1 MCKCVYVCMLCGL
14 LNCSCNMAK
23 SNLYSDR
30 GFAIDIDNA
39 QQMEKEFFSS
49 IFKNVGC
56 IVLETT
62 DNSLLNRVD
71 RIAFL
76 DDYLYVLERGRGLF
90 LFNKSGKF
98 IRKIGGKGVGPG
110 EYMRPSDLTVDTIG
124 KKIYLLDSQA
134 QTVLRYNMNGEY
146 ENSVKLK
153 NSKTIS
159 NYIQYF
165 NGELYTDLYSF
176 ENSDES
182 CLLSKTDINTG
193 NRIALYLRASQHNKG
208 WNELFFTEQN
218 YFISSLIDTPKFMHL
233 FMDTIFG
240 IGKEGPMPYITL
252 QSKNLVTKE
261 YMISQREKGC
271 DASKIYD
278 GLHSAGRIYNI
289 ASFFESDKYI
299 HFKYNF
305 NSKLYTVLHKKDMDS
320 TFIYQRMVNDLLYS
334 DNSKNMLVSK
344 FVAYDKDRGY
354 TIEMNTDLS
363 KEYFLENLRNNNINC
378 NMKGAEGLKMLTED
392 SNPVIVYYEFKQ

>member
-1 MCKCVYVCMLCGL
+1 MCKYIYVCVLCGL

-23 SNLYSDR
+23 SESYSDGR
-30 GFAIDIDNA
+30 FTIDIDNA
-39 QQMEKEFFSS
+39 QQMEKESFSS

-90 LFNKSGKF
+90 QFNKSGKF
-98 IRKIGGKGVGPG
+98 LKMIGDKGIGPG
-110 EYMRPSDLTVDTIG
+110 EYMRPSDLTVDAVG

-182 CLLSKTDINTG
+182 CLLSKIDINTG
-193 NRIALYLRASQHNKG
+193 SRIALYLRASQYNKG
-208 WNELFFTEQN
+208 WNELFFTERSW
-218 YFISSLIDTPKFMHL
+218 FISSLMGNPKFMHL
-233 FMDTIFG
+233 FMDTIFE

-252 QSKNLVTKE
+252 QSKNLTTKE
-261 YMISQREKGC
+261 YMISQREKGY

-278 GLHSAGRIYNI
+278 GLTSAGMIYNVT
-289 ASFFESDKYI
+289 SFFESDKYI

-305 NSKLYTVLHKKDMDS
+305 NNKLYTVLHRKDMDS

-344 FVAYDKDRGY
+344 FVAYDKDRVY

-363 KEYFLENLRNNNINC
+363 KEYFLENLRNNNISHK
-378 NMKGAEGLKMLTED
+378 MGGAEGLNMLTEE
-392 SNPVIVYYEFKQ
+392 SNPVIVYYEFK